1 MNNII
6 KENINQ
12 RADYNI
18 RCCDI
23 LKDIVSLIH
32 PDIRFEQLL
41 YCIFPD
47 GLNYGRESVH
57 TYEILSS
64 SLKKF
69 EEYKKTQERQKQ
81 QVDVDFINQKLNA
94 DYTSID
100 EVSERSWSIL
110 ATKCELSEE
119 FIEKYIEQLGIIDII
134 RNQKLS
140 EEFLLK
146 YQEQLSWE
154 FVAVKQT
161 VSVNFF
167 KEHYDLM
174 PWMKYIVHHDL
185 SNEFI
190 EVILKSGKFTK
201 TILTNQKVSPELL
214 DKYVSK
220 FDKYDWWTISKK
232 QILSYEQIDKYA
244 DKLDWRLVAHYQT
257 LNGDL
262 IRKYKDKLQDE
273 WDTICCYQNLTDDI
287 IEEFIDN
294 IDFSSLIGNKTILS
308 EYIIEKYS
316 NKIDKYTL
324 FSKQYFS
331 EDFLNKHTDWWLY
344 DSLVCNAV
352 ISHQKVSENFIRT
365 YKDKLKWSAV
375 TKYQTMSED
384 FIKEMRDYVDW
395 DLVLDYQKLSLD
407 FICKMK
413 YYFNETQ
420 IILSE
425 NIPAEYK
432 EVIKKYNNI

>member
-1 MNNII
+1 MNNIT
-6 KENINQ
+6 KENINK
-12 RADYNI
+12 RGEYNI
-18 RCCDI
+18 KCCDI
-23 LKDIVSLIH
+23 LKDIISLIH
-32 PDIRFEQLL
+32 PDMRFEQLL

-64 SLKKF
+64 YLKKF
-69 EEYKKTQERQKQ
+69 EEYKKTQERHKQ

-174 PWMKYIVHHDL
+174 PWMKYIDHHDL

-190 EVILKSGKFTK
+190 EVILKSGKFNN
-201 TILTNQKVSPELL
+201 TILTSQKVSPELL
-214 DKYVSK
+214 DKYVPK
-220 FDKYDWWTISKK
+220 FDKYDWWTISEK
-232 QILSYEQIDKYA
+232 QNLSYEQIDKYA
-244 DKLDWRLVAHYQT
+244 DKLDWRLVAHYQI
-257 LNGDL
+257 LNSDL
-262 IRKYKDKLQDE
+262 IRKYKDKLQDK
-273 WDTICCYQNLTDDI
+273 WDTICYYQNLTDDI

-316 NKIDKYTL
+316 HKIDKYTL

-365 YKDKLKWSAV
+365 YKDKLKWCSV
-375 TKYQTMSED
+375 TKYQTLSED

-395 DLVLDYQKLSLD
+395 ALVLDYQKLSLD

-432 EVIKKYNNI
+432 EAIKKYNNI

>member
-1 MNNII
+1 MDKIT
-6 KENINQ
+6 KENINI
-12 RADYNI
+12 RAEYNI
-18 RCCDI
+18 ICCDV
-23 LKDIVSLIH
+23 LKDIFSLIH
-32 PDIRFEQLL
+32 PDMRFEQLL
-41 YCIFPD
+41 FNIFPD
-47 GLNYGRESVH
+47 GLNFGRESVN
-57 TYEILSS
+57 TYKMLSS
-64 SLKKF
+64 YLKKL
-69 EEYKKTQERQKQ
+69 EEEIKTQERKKQ

-94 DYTSID
+94 DYTSIN

-154 FVAVKQT
+154 DVAVKQT

-174 PWMKYIVHHDL
+174 PWMTYINHHNL

-190 EVILKSGKFTK
+190 EVILRHGKFNNC
-201 TILTNQKVSPELL
+201 ILTSQKVSPELL

-220 FDKYDWWTISKK
+220 FDKYDWADISKK
-232 QILSYEQIDKYA
+232 QNLSYEQIDKYA
-244 DKLDWRLVAHYQT
+244 DKLDWRIVVHYQT
-257 LNGDL
+257 LSGNL
-262 IRKYKDKLQDE
+262 IRKYKDKLQDK
-273 WDTICCYQNLTDDI
+273 WSLICCYQNLTDDI

-294 IDFSSLIGNKTILS
+294 INFRTLIDNETILS

-316 NKIDKYTL
+316 HKIDKYNL
-324 FSKQYFS
+324 FIKQYFS

-344 DSLVCNAV
+344 DSLVCYAV
-352 ISHQKVSENFIRT
+352 ISHQKLSENFIRT
-365 YKDKLKWSAV
+365 YKDKLKWSTV

-395 DLVLDYQKLSLD
+395 DLVLDYQKLSLE

-432 EVIKKYNNI
+432 EVIIKK